1 MQKMEQCKLEM
12 KTLKDAEAKKIS
24 NNFKQTEYGESGRK
38 I

>member
-12 KTLKDAEAKKIS
+12 KTLKDAEAKIS